1 MKKIPIVL
9 LCCLLLLGCTPE
21 TSETQTLPATTAAAT
36 EPAQAG
42 FYDPDSPLEAATGGA
57 VRCYPLQGVVSSDML
72 VLGDNILLIA
82 AGENAA
88 ELTLLSGDDLHPA
101 AQLHISGFLSSDSRS
116 LHYWDNGISF
126 YEEGTGQT
134 LVLDN
139 DLRVVSLIDAPADLI
154 GEPILS
160 SDRTT
165 LYYCTAD
172 SIRALELE
180 TGISR
185 CLKEMDYPYQVLTGL
200 HINDTV
206 LECIYRNGT
215 LDSRT
220 MFLSTET
227 GEILNTLYSEPS
239 FYSHG
244 DRYYANIA
252 ESGVFSRI
260 YGTAEG
266 ETMTLNLPEDVMCY
280 FLPEDNAAITITSWD
295 GIQLLLNYYDL
306 DSGFRTAALNLT
318 SDTYPW
324 AFCSY
329 GEGKICFLQYDREYE
344 AQVLCTWDTTRTPV
358 IDDHCYTGLHY
369 TRDDPDE
376 EGLADCRAYAEEI
389 GSRYGI
395 EVLIHKEAAAVEPFD
410 YDLEYEHLVGVLKR
424 ELELLDRNLSRYPE
438 GFLSTLASRFDGITV
453 CIVRSLTGTA
463 EAGSLNSADG
473 IQFLHNYR
481 AYVALAAPSNT
492 EYALYHE
499 MCHLIDTV
507 VISESGAYDRWD
519 ELNPQGFAY
528 DYDYI
533 ANQNRNSSAYLQD
546 SSRYFIDNYS
556 MSFPKEDRA
565 RIMEYA
571 MTAGNEG
578 YFQSPTMQAKLKL
591 LCEGI
596 REAFGLRK
604 SPETFL
610 WEQYLNTSLAYVEE

>member
-1 MKKIPIVL
+1 MKKILLAL
-9 LCCLLLLGCTPE
+9 LCCLLLLGCAPE
-21 TSETQTLPATTAAAT
+21 TAEPETVPSTTAAVT
-36 EPAQAG
+36 EPAPTG
-42 FYDPDSPLEAATGGA
+42 FYDPNSPLEAATNGA
-57 VRCYPLQGVVSSDML
+57 VQCYPLKGMAFSDML
-72 VLGDNILLIA
+72 ALGDNILLIS

-88 ELTLLSGDDLHPA
+88 ELMLLSGEDLYPT
-101 AQLHISGFLSSDSRS
+101 AQLHISGWLSSDSHS
-116 LHYWDNGISF
+116 LHPWENGISF
-126 YEEGTGQT
+126 YEEGTNQT
-134 LVLDN
+134 VVLDN
-139 DLRVVSLIDAPADLI
+139 NLRVVSFIDAPEGLI

-160 SDRTT
+160 SDRST

-172 SIRALELE
+172 SLRALELD

-200 HINDTV
+200 HVNDTV
-206 LECIYRNGT
+206 LECVYRDGT

-227 GEILNTLYSEPS
+227 GAILNTLYSEPS

-244 DRYYANIA
+244 NRYYANIA
-252 ESGVFSRI
+252 ESSVFSRVF
-260 YGTAEG
+260 GTAEG
-266 ETMTLNLPEDVMCY
+266 QAMSLNLPEDVMCY
-280 FLPEDNAAITITSWD
+280 FLPEDNAAVTVTSWD
-295 GIQLLLNYYDL
+295 GTQLLLNYYDL
-306 DSGFRTAALNLT
+306 DSGYRTAALNLT

-324 AFCSY
+324 AFSSS
-329 GEGKICFLQYDREYE
+329 GDGKLCFLQYDQTYE
-344 AQVLCTWDTTRTPV
+344 AQVLCRWDTTQSPV
-358 IDDHCYTGLHY
+358 MDDHCYTSIHY
-369 TRDDPDE
+369 TREDPDE
-376 EGLADCRAYAEEI
+376 EGLAACKAYAEEI
-389 GSRYGI
+389 SSRYGI

-438 GFLSTLASRFDGITV
+438 GFLPTLASRFDGISI
-453 CIVRSLTGTA
+453 CIVRSLTGSA
-463 EAGSLNSADG
+463 EAGSLDSADG
-473 IQFLHNYR
+473 IQFLSGYR
-481 AYVALAAPSNT
+481 AYIALAAPTNT

-499 MCHLIDTV
+499 LCHLIDTV

-519 ELNPQGFAY
+519 ELNPQGFTY

-533 ANQNRNSSAYLQD
+533 ANQNRDSSAYLQD
-546 SSRYFIDNYS
+546 SSRYFIDTYS

-571 MTAGNEG
+571 MTGGNES

-610 WEQYLNTSLAYVEE
+610 WEQYLNTSLAYTE